1 MGWTSPMQ
9 PLLTSHHSPI
19 GTEPMSMDTIA
30 WLGSINYLGSVVG
43 SFLWG
48 PAADQLGRKRASSLV
63 AIPYILSWVMVLTA
77 RSTTWLMVARLVV
90 GIGNSGSTVN
100 VPVFIAEIAQDDL
113 RGFLGS
119 FFSIS
124 VCIGVL
130 FAFVIGTYFQ
140 YYGLASCCL
149 AVPIVYFATF
159 IWLPETPMFLWKSGL
174 TDQAEDSLMW
184 YRGGD
189 IVEVEKVLSKYKS
202 IPTTNART
210 KKPSMKSLVA
220 TRGTKKALILGVALM
235 IAVQGSGIFP
245 IVNFAVSIFEM
256 CGTSLTP
263 YESAIILGSM
273 QLISSVLCSMLVDR
287 LGRKILVVGSQI
299 IMTISLSLLGMYLFY
314 FTTPPQDSILSWTP
328 IVLLSLHIVAFAG
341 GLGAVAFI
349 IVGEI
354 FPPEIR
360 GLAMSKLALVTGVC
374 AFLVIKLFPTLKDI
388 LKPHGVF
395 LLYSLSC
402 FVLCIF
408 FSFYLPE
415 TKNIPQSVIL
425 KILNGDK
432 LAQDEVGSEAEP
444 LHDMKRAPIV
454 RTQSV

>member
-9 PLLTSHHSPI
+9 PLLTSDHSPI
-19 GTEPMSMDTIA
+19 GTEPMTMDTIA
-30 WLGSINYLGSVVG
+30 WLGSINYLGSIVG

-63 AIPYILSWVMVLTA
+63 AIPYIFSWLLVLTA
-77 RSTTWLMVARLVV
+77 RSTTWLLVARLVV

-130 FAFVIGTYFQ
+130 FAFVVGTYFQ
-140 YYGLASCCL
+140 YFGLAFSCL
-149 AVPIVYFATF
+149 VVPVLYFLTF
-159 IWLPETPMFLWKSGL
+159 VWLPETPMFLWKSGM
-174 TDQAEDSLMW
+174 AEKAADSLMW

-189 IVEVEKVLSKYKS
+189 IAEVDKALSKYKS
-202 IPTTNART
+202 IPTNNGRT
-210 KKPSMKSLVA
+210 KKPSLKSLVA
-220 TRGTKKALILGVALM
+220 TRGTKKAMILGVALM

-299 IMTISLSLLGMYLFY
+299 IMTISLSLLGLYLFY
-314 FTTPPQDSILSWTP
+314 FTTPPDSVLSWTP

-354 FPPEIR
+354 FPPEVR
-360 GLAMSKLALVTGVC
+360 GLAMSQLSLVTGVC

-402 FVLCIF
+402 LVLCIF
-408 FSFYLPE
+408 FSFNLPE

-425 KILNGDK
+425 KMLNGEELTK
-432 LAQDEVGSEAEP
+432 DEVASEAKP
-444 LHDMKRAPIV
+444 LRELRLAPIV